1 MIYQC
6 GTQDMSKQYQI
17 NLGRHE
23 NNNRFLE
30 YNILL
35 KISQT

>member
-1 MIYQC
+1 MWDSRHVQTI
-6 GTQDMSKQYQI
+6 SNHKYQI

-35 KISQT
+35 KTS